1 MGSVFPNLPPGYRFD
16 VAAGR
21 YRDSRGRFV
30 ATKTLYQLMGAMETA
45 NADVLRKL
53 ALALADKQIPGPAWY
68 MATAQQLQ
76 RLHVQYAALGAGGVD
91 RLTSQQFAII
101 DRSIRDEMSRL
112 LRFGVEIMGGA
123 LSPAQ
128 ISARIDMYI
137 GTARKHY
144 WAFQAL
150 PKIKPDETIIE
161 RRRLG
166 VAEHCEL
173 CTYLANAGWQPVG
186 VLPLPGESVPAWTD
200 GQCLSNCRCELERR
214 VVSYLEAKQMLEG
227 SLPPQYRRR

>member
-1 MGSVFPNLPPGYRFD
+1 MGSTLPNLPPGYRFD
-16 VAAGR
+16 AAAGR

-30 ATKTLYQLMGAMETA
+30 ATRVLYQLMGAMETA
-45 NADVLRKL
+45 NADVLRNL
-53 ALALADKQIPGPAWY
+53 GLALADAQIPGPAWY

-91 RLTSQQFAII
+91 RLTSQQFAAI

-112 LRFGVEIMGGA
+112 LRFGVEIMGGT

-128 ISARIDMYI
+128 IAARIDMYI

-150 PKIKPDETIIE
+150 PKVRSDETIVE

-166 VAEHCEL
+166 VADHCEL
-173 CTYLANAGWQPVG
+173 CTYLVNAGWQPVG

-214 VVSYLEAKQMLEG
+214 VVSYLEAKEMLEG
-227 SLPPQYRRR
+227 SLPPQYHRR